1 MSKVVKSIKRGVKSL
16 GEVLEQ
22 GVESGGR
29 IIGEAGD
36 SVMDVADALGEAIT
50 GPVPEMP
57 TIPEPA
63 VVGATPGTVA
73 KGSPNVDIGSTEGS
87 RRRSGS
93 AKGTRKLRV
102 PLGGLR

>member
-1 MSKVVKSIKRGVKSL
+1 MSKVVKSVKRGVKSL
-16 GEVLEQ
+16 GKELER
-22 GVESGGR
+22 GVEFGGR
-29 IIGEAGD
+29 IIGQAGD

-63 VVGATPGTVA
+63 VVGATPGTIA
-73 KGSPNVDIGSTEGS
+73 QGSPNVDIGATEG
-87 RRRSGS
+87 RRRTTGS
-93 AKGTRKLRV
+93 AKGSRKLRV